1 MLMWDVEPAE
11 MIFQACCGGR
21 LQTVCLSSFE
31 SGTKPQP
38 QSQGKT
44 EAVAQHGIHHHGM
57 GMLDQNDQ
65 KWPIFL
71 VDQKDDLSKFLYVPL
86 HRIQII
92 QETHQNTVVSVSF

>member
-1 MLMWDVEPAE
+1 MWDVDPAE
-11 MIFQACCGGR
+11 MIFQAGCGGR

-38 QSQGKT
+38 QSQGET

-57 GMLDQNDQ
+57 GMLDQ

>member
-11 MIFQACCGGR
+11 MIDSSKACCGRR

-38 QSQGKT
+38 QSQGET
-44 EAVAQHGIHHHGM
+44 EAVAQRGIHHHGM

-65 KWPIFL
+65 N
-71 VDQKDDLSKFLYVPL
+71 DQNDQ
-86 HRIQII
+86 QIRGPKRW
-92 QETHQNTVVSVSF
+92 S

>member
-1 MLMWDVEPAE
+1 MWTLRRWFFRLAVEEDSKPSASAPSSPA
-11 MIFQACCGGR
+11 Q
-21 LQTVCLSSFE
+21 S
-31 SGTKPQP
+31 PQP
-38 QSQGKT
+38 QSQGET